1 MKQFSPRAHRLIASL
16 SQDEGRKSGSDHLY
30 PEHIMLALLKSADGL
45 GYALLQNL
53 HINVLTYQL
62 SLEQSLSVRSPSQG
76 FGDLPLSRRFST
88 LLDVAAVESNS
99 MRNDYI
105 GTEHLVIAAIREDMS
120 ITSRFFEKAQISLE
134 AIRTTVRDIQAR
146 IPSSA
151 GPASPQNMAA
161 SVFQT
166 LMGEAAAAK
175 QVSFQQPDNSRS
187 KGQNAQNGQ
196 KSFLSEYSRD
206 LTAVALEGI
215 VDPVVGRDKE
225 IMRVVQILSRRT
237 KNNPVLIGEPGVGKT
252 AIVEGLAQRIVKGT
266 VPHNLLKKR
275 ILSLD
280 LAALIAGTKYRGE
293 FEERMKRMMKEIN
306 DSKNI
311 ILFLD
316 EMHTII
322 GAGGP
327 EGTMDASNMIKPA
340 LSRGELQLIG
350 ATTIK
355 EYRKYVEKDSALE
368 RRFQVVKVEEPSDSD
383 TAQILEG
390 IRKKYEEFHGVIYD
404 AGVIPAIVR
413 FAHRYIPERF
423 LPDKAID
430 ILDEAGAAKKIE
442 EEDRPVELA
451 ELEKNIEELGDE
463 KRRLVMEQDYEKAA
477 MVRDKVKALK
487 EKLEIFSNYWK
498 ENATAVKHV
507 TEQDICKIISNMT
520 GIPVTQLDNSEAQRL
535 LTMEKELHKEVIGQ
549 DEAIRL
555 ISSAVRRNRA
565 GVSSLKRPIG
575 SFIFLG
581 PTGVGKTQLA
591 KTLAKFLFGTE
602 EALIRIDMSDYME
615 KHTASRLVG
624 APPGYV
630 GYEEGGVLT
639 EQVRQHPYSVV
650 LLDEIEKAHPDIFNL
665 LLQLLEEGELS
676 DNLGHTV
683 NFRNTVVIMTSN
695 AGAREITGESR
706 VGFTAED
713 NGRISYNEIR
723 SGAMAE
729 LKKIMSP
736 EFLNRI
742 DDVVVFNSL
751 SREQVSQILDIQLSE
766 LKMRLAEKNYSFT
779 LHERAREFLIDH
791 GYDPSM
797 GARPLRR
804 LIQNEIEDQLSLL
817 ILGGEGE
824 PGDAVVV
831 DRDKNKDALTVKFR
845 RKRTA
850 IPAPAEKPLI
860 EASQQ

>member
-1 MKQFSPRAHRLIASL
+1 MKQFSPRANRLIASMA
-16 SQDEGRKSGSDHLY
+16 QEEGRKSGSDHLY

-45 GYALLQNL
+45 GYALLQSL

-62 SLEQSLSVRSPSQG
+62 ALEQSLSVRTPSQA

-120 ITSRFFEKAQISLE
+120 ITSRFFEKAQITLD
-134 AIRTTVRDIQAR
+134 TVRSVLRDVQTRIQ
-146 IPSSA
+146 SSA
-151 GPASPQNMAA
+151 GPKSPRSIAN
-161 SVFQT
+161 SVFQS
-166 LMGEAAAAK
+166 LLGEASSPK
-175 QVSFQQPDNSRS
+175 QVGFPQGDASARA
-187 KGQNAQNGQ
+187 KTQNAQSQ
-196 KSFLSEYSRD
+196 KSFIAEYSRD
-206 LTAVALEGI
+206 LTAIAKEGN

-225 IMRVVQILSRRT
+225 ILRLVQILSRRT

-252 AIVEGLAQRIVKGT
+252 AIVEGLAQRIVKGC
-266 VPHNLLKKR
+266 VPRNLLKKR

-293 FEERMKRMMKEIN
+293 FEERMKRVMKEIS

-316 EMHTII
+316 ELHTII

-327 EGTMDASNMIKPA
+327 EGSMDASNMIKPA

-355 EYRKYVEKDSALE
+355 EYRKYIEKDSALE
-368 RRFQVVKVEEPSDSD
+368 RRFQIIKVQEPSDED
-383 TAQILEG
+383 TTQILEG
-390 IRKKYEEFHGVIYD
+390 IRKKYEEFHGVVYD
-404 AGVIPAIVR
+404 PDVIPSIVR

-442 EEDRPVELA
+442 EEDRPSELA
-451 ELEKNIEELGDE
+451 ELEKSIEELGEE
-463 KRRLVMEQDYEKAA
+463 KRHLVMEQDYEKAA

-487 EKLEIFSNYWK
+487 ERLEVFSNYWN
-498 ENATAVKHV
+498 ENSTALKHV
-507 TEQDICKIISNMT
+507 TEQDICRIISNMT

-602 EALIRIDMSDYME
+602 DSLIRIDMSDYME
-615 KHTASRLVG
+615 KHNASRLVG
-624 APPGYV
+624 APPGYI
-630 GYEEGGVLT
+630 GYDEGGVLT

-706 VGFTAED
+706 VGFSTQND
-713 NGRISYNEIR
+713 GISYNEIK

-729 LKKIMSP
+729 LKKVMRP

-766 LKMRLAEKNYSFT
+766 LKMRLAEKNYSFA
-779 LHERAREFLIDH
+779 LHEKARSFLIEH
-791 GYDPSM
+791 GYDPAM
-797 GARPLRR
+797 GVRPMRR
-804 LIQNEIEDQLSLL
+804 FIQNEIEDQLSVL
-817 ILGGEGE
+817 ILSGSGED
-824 PGDAVVV
+824 GDCVVV
-831 DRDKNKDALTVKFR
+831 DKDKNKDALTVKFR
-845 RKRTA
+845 RKKMA

-860 EASQQ
+860 EASH